1 MRGDVQCIAFA
12 LMSFGM
18 EILNHSFFN
27 YLCKGVYSHK
37 INEYFRL
44 ETNLNNTYFSKA
56 ALKYDRG
63 KCD

>member
-18 EILNHSFFN
+18 KILRHSFFN
-27 YLCKGVYSHK
+27 YLCKGVYFHI

-44 ETNLNNTYFSKA
+44 ETNSNSTYFSKA
-56 ALKYDRG
+56 ASKYL
-63 KCD
+63 